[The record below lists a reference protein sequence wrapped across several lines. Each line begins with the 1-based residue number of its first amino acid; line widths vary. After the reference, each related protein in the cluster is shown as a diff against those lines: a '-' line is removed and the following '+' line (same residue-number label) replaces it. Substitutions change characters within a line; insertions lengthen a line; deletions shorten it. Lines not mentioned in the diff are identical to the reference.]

1 MSQSE
6 DPLDILVKRLNQ
18 LHQAQVEM
26 KERQVT
32 ADDSKRM
39 EQTLKANIKAAENLM
54 MGFRNMSNSISV
66 NVTQAT
72 GSLSHAKQQVQ
83 REASQFK
90 EDHYRKIRH
99 VALFSAI
106 VGMMLG
112 AVLGIMALDYH
123 NARTFQDSL
132 QGMFGEQICRQA
144 GGDAMIVNKTGE
156 RVCAVDLR

>member
-1 MSQSE
+1 MSQPE
-6 DPLDILVKRLNQ
+6 DQLDTLNKRLNQ

-32 ADDSKRM
+32 AEDSKRM
-39 EQTLKANIKAAENLM
+39 EQTLKANIKATEDLM

-72 GSLSHAKQQVQ
+72 GSLSYAKQQVQ
-83 REASQFK
+83 REASQFR
-90 EDHYRKIRH
+90 EEHYRKLRR

-106 VGMMLG
+106 AGVVLG
-112 AVLGIMALDYH
+112 AVLCIIALDYH

-132 QGMFGEQICRQA
+132 KGMFGEQVCRQA
-144 GGDAMIVNKTGE
+144 GGDAMIINKTGE
-156 RVCAVDLR
+156 RVCAISLR